1 METHIVRQPI
11 LDRNQKLAAYELVYY
26 QDASSLYNKRDAR
39 VANTIVTFFSELD
52 TDSFLAGKDCFLTF
66 TPNLLM
72 KDIPRVFDEKKL
84 VIQIEESILVNP
96 EAKAI
101 VSRYK
106 SNGYRVAIMG
116 FEFNRRFLN
125 VLPEIDIIKVDFSD
139 IKSESIDVLCKL
151 AKSFN
156 KQLAAYG
163 INSSEAR
170 ELAVAYG
177 CDFIQGESVSEMVS
191 TKVHKMDHQQSN
203 FFRLMAAISKE
214 IPDFDEIAQIISL
227 DVTLAFSLLKLVNSA
242 YFALPNRVKD
252 VKQALTIL
260 GLGQLKQ
267 WIYLLSF
274 SDDGGMTDELI
285 KLSFL
290 RAVFC
295 QEVSQ
300 FIPSFPIARAEAY
313 MLGMFSTLGLLLE
326 VPIDSAIAQLPLS
339 DELKDGLMGKE
350 GKCGELLA
358 LCIAYEK
365 GKWKEVQQYVD
376 MLQVGEDIIKSKYIE
391 AVEYVNEIWS
401 ELTAPSEETTR

>member
-11 LDRNQKLAAYELVYY
+11 LDTNQKLAAYELVYY
-26 QDASSLYNKRDAR
+26 QDASSLYNKRDAH

-72 KDIPRVFDEKKL
+72 KDVPRVFDEKKL
-84 VIQIEESILVNP
+84 VIQIEENILVNP

-106 SNGYRVAIMG
+106 SNGYRIAIMG

-156 KQLAAYG
+156 KKLSAYG
-163 INSSEAR
+163 INSAEAR

-177 CDFIQGESVSEMVS
+177 CDYIQGDSVSEMVS
-191 TKVHKMDHQQSN
+191 TKVHKMDHLQSN

-252 VKQALTIL
+252 VKQALTI
-260 GLGQLKQ
+260 
-267 WIYLLSF
+267 SF
-274 SDDGGMTDELI
+274 SDDGGVTDELI

-295 QEVSQ
+295 QELSQ
-300 FIPSFPIARAEAY
+300 FIPGFATSRQEAY
-313 MLGMFSTLGLLLE
+313 LLGMFSTLGLLLE

-339 DELKDGLMGKE
+339 DELKDGLMGVE
-350 GKCGELLA
+350 GQCSQLLG
-358 LCIAYEK
+358 LCVTYEK
-365 GKWKEVQQYVD
+365 GKFKEAQNYAD
-376 MLQVGEDIIKSKYIE
+376 ILHVGEDIIKSKYIE
-391 AVEYVNEIWS
+391 AVEYVNDIWA
-401 ELTAPSEETTR
+401 ELTAPAE

>member
-11 LDRNQKLAAYELVYY
+11 LDRNQKLAAYELVYFK
-26 QDASSLYNKRDAR
+26 DASSLYNKRDAR
-39 VANTIVTFFSELD
+39 AANTIITFFNELD
-52 TDSFLAGKDCFLTF
+52 SDSFFAGKDCFLTF

-72 KDIPRVFDEKKL
+72 MNVPRVFDEKKL
-84 VIQIEESILVNP
+84 VIQIEENILVNP

-106 SNGYRVAIMG
+106 SNGYRIAIIG

-125 VLPEIDIIKVDFSD
+125 ILPEIDIVKVDFSD
-139 IKSESIDVLCKL
+139 IKSQSIDVLCKL

-163 INSSEAR
+163 INSAEAR

-177 CDFIQGESVSEMVS
+177 CDFIQGDSVSEMVS
-191 TKVHKMDHQQSN
+191 TKVHKMEHLQSN

-274 SDDGGMTDELI
+274 SDDGGVTDELI

-295 QEVSQ
+295 QELSQ
-300 FIPSFPIARAEAY
+300 FIPSFTTSRQEAY
-313 MLGMFSTLGLLLE
+313 LLGMFSTLGLLLE
-326 VPIDSAIAQLPLS
+326 VPIESAISQLPLS
-339 DELKDGLMGKE
+339 DELKDGLLG
-350 GKCGELLA
+350 GDGQCSQLLG
-358 LCIAYEK
+358 LCVAYEK
-365 GKWKEVQQYVD
+365 GRFKEAQNYADILHVSE
-376 MLQVGEDIIKSKYIE
+376 EDIKAKYLE

-401 ELTAPSEETTR
+401 ELTVPTE